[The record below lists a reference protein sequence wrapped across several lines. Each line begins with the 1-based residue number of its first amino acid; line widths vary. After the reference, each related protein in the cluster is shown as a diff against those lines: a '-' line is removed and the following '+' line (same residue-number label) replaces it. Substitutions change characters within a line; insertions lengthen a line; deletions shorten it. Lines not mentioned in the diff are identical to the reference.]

1 VLAYRPPFVFRG
13 VESETGIA
21 REHGRGVE
29 SVMWNLRIVVA
40 VFGRPGGGDGQS
52 WLLLWR
58 PGSSGCSGRLRLL
71 GRCRIHL

>member
-29 SVMWNLRIVVA
+29 SLMWNLR
-40 VFGRPGGGDGQS
+40 VFLAIFRRRGRGGGDLS
-52 WLLLWR
+52 
-58 PGSSGCSGRLRLL
+58 
-71 GRCRIHL
+71 